1 MLRLASLHEKS
12 GERSEVNRWLQRA
25 SEAGSVE
32 AKFNMAHL
40 QARHVEEKS
49 CGRRGQWTSRGAAK
63 SLRGVLP
70 PAATGGTA
78 AGTRSGTLPG
88 PSSQTNSW
96 RSLLSSECHAGVIS
110 ELPHRNVRKT
120 PGSSRRNESIIIVF
134 FWSEREKAL
143 FWQTTG
149 SCLGLPRCCCCDD
162 RFEFVVVGE
171 LESEVRRSCLE
182 AFCPNRRDS
191 APHDGN

>member
-1 MLRLASLHEKS
+1 MWKKRVVDAEANGPREEQQKACAEYCRLLQLEEPLLARGLALFQVLRLRLTL
-12 GERSEVNRWLQRA
+12 GEACCLPNATLVSSQSFLIA
-25 SEAGSVE
+25 
-32 AKFNMAHL
+32 M
-40 QARHVEEKS
+40 
-49 CGRRGQWTSRGAAK
+49 CGRR
-63 SLRGVLP
+63 
-70 PAATGGTA
+70 
-78 AGTRSGTLPG
+78 
-88 PSSQTNSW
+88 
-96 RSLLSSECHAGVIS
+96 
-110 ELPHRNVRKT
+110 